1 MKTKPALLC
10 LGVLIVLRANH
21 VFAETALD
29 IEAAVGIA
37 LEKNLSLE
45 RSRMESASAKR
56 RYGRSWNSLIPS
68 LEAGVLAARP
78 TSITG
83 PVPPESNTWM
93 PGFSLSAGLQLSP
106 SLVTDIKRT
115 KEDYEAGLLNYAAAR
130 QDLEFQVRRLYYQL
144 LVLRANT
151 ELMEQN
157 AAGAQGRYEQI
168 RARQRAGQASNLEEL
183 SARLDVQTRR
193 TDAQS
198 AAAAYENALDSLK
211 HLLMIPPEET
221 IVLRGALQTLSFAEA
236 EISAETSGE
245 APAIG
250 ALRKTISSLEAQRR
264 GLRISSYAPSLNLSW
279 NASPLYSGKTHDWT
293 DSGLFS
299 ITLSIKP
306 DNFLPWSRAKEE
318 IDSLSDSIA
327 MGQNQLRESI
337 LGRQNAI
344 QKLRRDIAQ
353 SGEAV
358 ETLRLNV
365 TLAGESYRAYEDA
378 YRRGAVDIQSLYSAR
393 DNVLLAE
400 NQLLSEQYNLAAA
413 ILELEKELALPFGTL
428 MRWE

>member
-10 LGVLIVLRANH
+10 LGVLIALTANN

-29 IEAAVGIA
+29 IETAVRIA

-45 RSRMESASAKR
+45 RSRMESASAQR

-68 LEAGVLAARP
+68 LEAGILAVHP
-78 TSITG
+78 SSITG
-83 PVPPESNTWM
+83 PVPPETNTWT
-93 PGFSLSAGLQLSP
+93 PGFSLSAALQLSP
-106 SLVTDIKRT
+106 SIVTDIKRT
-115 KEDYEAGLLNYAAAR
+115 KADYEAGLLNYAAAR
-130 QDLEFQVRRLYYQL
+130 QDLEFQTRRLYYQL
-144 LVLRANT
+144 LLLRANT

-157 AAGAQGRYEQI
+157 AASAQSRYEQI

-193 TDAQS
+193 TGVQS
-198 AAAAYENALDSLK
+198 AVTVYENALDSLK

-221 IVLRGALQTLSFAEA
+221 IVLRGSLQTLSFAEEGA
-236 EISAETSGE
+236 EAEVSGE

-250 ALRKTISSLEAQRR
+250 ALRKTIGSLEAQRR
-264 GLRISSYAPSLNLSW
+264 GLRIDSYAPSLNLSW

-293 DSGLFS
+293 DNGLFS
-299 ITLSIKP
+299 VTLSMKL
-306 DNFLPWSRAKEE
+306 DNFFPWSRTKEQ
-318 IDSLSDSIA
+318 IDSLGDNIA
-327 MGQNQLRESI
+327 IQRNLLQETI
-337 LGRQNAI
+337 LSRQNAI
-344 QKLRRDIAQ
+344 QKLRREIIQ

-365 TLAGESYRAYEDA
+365 TLAGETYRAYEDS

-400 NQLLSEQYNLAAA
+400 NQLLSERYNLAAA
-413 ILELEKELALPFGTL
+413 ILELEKELAVPFGTF